1 MDLLHTIFNNSP
13 MAALCPCLVMVFYGR
28 YALKMNPIIICGAIS
43 GNLTTTAALNGVM
56 EVAES
61 STPVLGYTVSYAVS
75 NVLLTFLGPVIVFA
89 V

>member
-1 MDLLHTIFNNSP
+1 MAVPLIGLG
-13 MAALCPCLVMVFYGR
+13 AALFACLVMVFYGR
-28 YALKMNPIIICGAIS
+28 YVLKMNPIVICGAIS

-61 STPVLGYTVSYAVS
+61 STPVLGYTVNYAVS
-75 NVLLTFLGPVIVFA
+75 NVLLTFLGPVLVFA

>member
-1 MDLLHTIFNNSP
+1 
-13 MAALCPCLVMVFYGR
+13 
-28 YALKMNPIIICGAIS
+28 MNPIVICGAIS

-61 STPVLGYTVSYAVS
+61 STPVLGYTVSYAIS
-75 NVLLTFLGPVIVFA
+75 NVLLTFLGPIVVFA